1 MAKAYAYAAFDYTQ
15 LNFYSINSATSFMLK
30 KDEFAAYHDS
40 GYEEHFYGEKLT
52 YDKNGLLTGGTITGY
67 EAVYGGSV
75 FYIGG
80 ISVAAKALEKAIDS
94 TSTVDDLKLLTQMFK
109 GADTLTGSSYA
120 DRINGFSGNDVI
132 NGGRGNDILIGGAG
146 KDVFVFTKTSGE
158 DIITDF
164 EARDTH
170 ASHDRIDVSKIS
182 AIDSFSDVKSLMS
195 QHGDDV
201 LIDFG
206 KAELTLED
214 VKLSQLG
221 KGDFLF

>member
-1 MAKAYAYAAFDYTQ
+1 MAKAYAYAAFDYTKI
-15 LNFYSINSATSFMLK
+15 NFYSINAAAGYMEE
-30 KDEFAAYHDS
+30 KDEFAAYYDS

-52 YDKNGLLTGGTITGY
+52 YDKNGMLTGGKITGY

-75 FYIGG
+75 FYLGG
-80 ISVAAKALEKAIDS
+80 FSVAATALEKAMDS
-94 TSTVDDLKLLTQMFK
+94 VSTADDMKLLAAMFK

-120 DRINGFSGNDVI
+120 DRINGFAGKDLI
-132 NGGRGNDILIGGAG
+132 DGKKGDDILTGGAG
-146 KDVFVFTKTSGE
+146 KDTFIFTSKSGH
-158 DIITDF
+158 DTITDF

-170 ASHDRIDVSKIS
+170 ANHDRIDLHSFS
-182 AIDSFSDVKSLMS
+182 NIDSFSDLKPLMS
-195 QHGDDV
+195 QHGHDV

-214 VKLSQLG
+214 VKHSQLG